1 MPAACELAGNT
12 MTRAEQGLLRRVAE
26 HDACFRNCSIHSAA
40 ECERCDAE
48 VRELQELERKGWIT
62 LRWNHMSHH
71 GEAYAA
77 QPLISRLGQDALARC
92 AEVD

>member
-1 MPAACELAGNT
+1 MPAACEVARTT

-26 HDACFRNCSIHSAA
+26 HDACFRNRSIHTAA

-48 VRELQELERKGWIT
+48 VRELQKLERKGWIT

-77 QPLISRLGQDALARC
+77 EPLISQVGQQALARG
-92 AEVD
+92 AGVG